1 MAEQSIGFATGTGV
15 SFGDGNVG
23 AGYDTARMIAMETKT
38 LSDGVL
44 QVGNDFAMSGV
55 GTATLTIQDGAA
67 VVGGYFYEN
76 TSSSAINISTLANAT
91 YNVVIFVN
99 STSGSLTV
107 SRSVAGTTVGTYS
120 VRLAVATAAQLTGRV
135 YVQLGTVQ
143 VAGAVIAASGIVPSY
158 AMYGTTSQLPY
169 QAYATMSGGS
179 ATLTTGGTTYDV
191 AGYSSSSVTGDN
203 IFSVN
208 TTTGEITVRRIGL
221 YLVSAYGVFASG
233 TTGNRVLI
241 IKLNGSA
248 AQSTRMASSG
258 TATHAMT
265 QTSLIVTTAVND
277 VISIA
282 TISTIASQTYTTG
295 VFTITRV

>member
-1 MAEQSIGFATGTGV
+1 MAEQSIGFATGTGAAY
-15 SFGDGNVG
+15 GDGNVG

-44 QVGNDFAMSGV
+44 QVGNNFAMSGI

-120 VRLAVATAAQLTGRV
+120 VRLAVATNAQLSGRV

-143 VAGAVIAASGIVPSY
+143 VAGAVIAASGITPAY

-169 QAYATMSGGS
+169 QAYATMSGGT
-179 ATLTTGGTTYDV
+179 ATLTTASVNYDV
-191 AGYSSSSVTGDN
+191 AGFSAPSVTSDN
-203 IFSVN
+203 IFSANN
-208 TTTGEITVRRIGL
+208 TTGVVTVNRTGL
-221 YLVSAYGVFASG
+221 YLVSLSGNFSSG
-233 TTGNRVLI
+233 TTGFRVVSLNVAGTI
-241 IKLNGSA
+241 IARN
-248 AQSTRMASSG
+248 
-258 TATHAMT
+258 TA
-265 QTSLIVTTAVND
+265 
-277 VISIA
+277 
-282 TISTIASQTYTTG
+282 IASGKATSEISFTGLAVVTAGQAVKIQVLSSTASQSFDTG